1 MASKPC
7 HFLFMHLPHRY
18 HLTTGVTKGCAAD
31 AAASS
36 PRGAAC
42 TAQSES
48 GGCIHRGSS
57 LKDGIHVNTHAH
69 HTPTPH
75 TTLSCRQ
82 AQTQTHSDIQ
92 TYTHTY
98 ERADGCTNGTERL
111 FSARSATRCGR
122 AVGIATILDTNIYT
136 HTHTLVQTVALPHAE
151 LREVAWLVA
160 RPQSLG
166 ALTLHTLS
174 FLLLPK
180 KTKAGSTGETKGHP
194 GGRIFRYRENQEK
207 GACRQGRVAGGRD
220 R

>member
-122 AVGIATILDTNIYT
+122 AVGIAT
-136 HTHTLVQTVALPHAE
+136 LVQTVARPHAE
-151 LREVAWLVA
+151 SRTVAWPVA

-166 ALTLHTLS
+166 ALTLH
-174 FLLLPK
+174 
-180 KTKAGSTGETKGHP
+180 
-194 GGRIFRYRENQEK
+194 
-207 GACRQGRVAGGRD
+207 
-220 R
+220 